1 MGRVFRR
8 FRMTRR
14 RRKGKAVLAL
24 VVMSFFGIGTFSEW
38 GLGSISEEL
47 TREAVRGYVLSCVN
61 QAVEEALEEDH
72 SFVQVERDPSG
83 EPVAVQTD
91 TSALNDLRATML
103 SCLEKTLNGRITV
116 QVPAGSLTG
125 IALLN
130 GRGFPIPLRL
140 SLESSADLS
149 FQTDFSSAGI
159 NQSCHRVTMTVTV
172 QAYSQSKRFETQV
185 QVESSTVLAETV
197 LVGTV
202 PEIALLETG

>member
-24 VVMSFFGIGTFSEW
+24 VVMSLFGIGTFSEW

-103 SCLEKTLNGRITV
+103 SGLEKTLNGRITV

-140 SLESSADLS
+140 SLESYADLS